1 MRVLIV
7 KMSAMGDILHALSV
21 IPFLQEIHPDIEID
35 WVVEE
40 AFAGLLTY
48 HPAISQLQVIRLK
61 SWKKSLFAAETW
73 REIRAFVVRLRS
85 RRYDL
90 VLDIQGNIKS
100 GMVAWLSGCP
110 VRVGFDRRVTQE
122 GLNTLFNNHQMPVLP
137 EDRHVTDQYLRL
149 VSGWFGRELPQT
161 PLETDIVAAPED
173 QLWAESLLQQMPQG
187 RLVLLQMGTTWQ
199 TKFWYEEGW
208 VTLGKCLQQTYPDS
222 VLLFVWGTDVER
234 TAAQQVAQAI
244 GGRVQ
249 VLDRVPLV
257 RLSALIKRVALV
269 IGGDTGVVH
278 LAAAVGTPTVSYY
291 RSSDGLRSG
300 PRGGRHVVVQA
311 PLSCTCCFKT
321 SCDRDQ
327 ECRESITPQM
337 LMVAVAKVLD
347 AA

>member
-1 MRVLIV
+1 MRILIV
-7 KMSAMGDILHALSV
+7 KMSAMGDILHALPV

-48 HPAISQLQVIRLK
+48 HPAISQLQIIRLK
-61 SWKKSLFAAETW
+61 SWKKALFAAETW
-73 REIRAFVVRLRS
+73 REIRALVARLRS

-122 GLNTLFNNHQMPVLP
+122 ALNTLFTSHQMPVLP

-149 VSGWFGRELPQT
+149 VSGWFGRELPQIA
-161 PLETDIVAAPED
+161 LDTDIVAAPDD

-199 TKFWYEEGW
+199 TKFWYEAGW
-208 VTLGKCLQQTYPDS
+208 IALSRLLMQRYPD
-222 VLLFVWGTDVER
+222 VVPLLTWGNEAEHIAAER
-234 TAAQQVAQAI
+234 VAQTI

-249 VLDRVPLV
+249 VLDRVSLV

-291 RSSDGLRSG
+291 RSSDGARSG
-300 PRGGRHVVVQA
+300 PRGERHVVIQA
-311 PLSCTCCFKT
+311 PVPCTRCFKT
-321 SCDRDQ
+321 TCDTDQ
-327 ECRESITPQM
+327 LCRESITPDM
-337 LMVAVAKVLD
+337 LMAAVERILE
-347 AA
+347 